1 MATLEKIRS
10 KAGLLVIVVGLA
22 LFAFIIGDFLN
33 SGSTYFKQ
41 HQEKIADINGRT
53 INIQNYQEWV
63 EEMTNVYK
71 MQTGTTNLQE
81 EYLVQIRQ
89 SVFDNMV
96 HEIVLTEELN
106 KIGMTVGR
114 EELFDMVQGEN
125 ISSVLLQNQMFHNPE
140 TGTFDKTYFLNFL
153 KQIDDEFIAT
163 APAEYQAQLLQYR
176 NLWLFWEKNI
186 KIQRMEQKYTTLLG
200 KAIAA
205 NALDARDAFNAAA
218 GSADIAYVMQPYSS
232 IPDSVISVGKAEVEK
247 LYEQRKELFKQPETK
262 VIKYIVVDI
271 VPSQEDFDEVSARI
285 EQLKAEFTT
294 SDDVRDL
301 VNDNSEIAYVNA
313 FYSEKALDPELKQFA
328 TTAAIGDVYGPVFE
342 SGNNKYRMFKLMDK
356 TLAPDS
362 VKVSH
367 IMLMNNNGAETA
379 LADSLMDV
387 LKKGGDFAGLA
398 AAYSADQSSASNGG
412 EIGWLTESA
421 ALNALNEEFKTIIF
435 STPLNEP
442 LLFKSTQATHLIK
455 VTERTSNVTKYKV
468 ADIDMT
474 VTPSSKTYSNL
485 YNALNQYISNNQ
497 NMDKMDETAQEAGY
511 NLLTNV
517 SVTASD
523 QIIGSIPQSRPVV
536 RWAFEHRK
544 GDISE
549 IFDCD
554 NKYFVVAALQGT
566 IREGY
571 RSVTSVEPSLRSE
584 IIAQKKG
591 EKITEDL
598 KSKKLTSLEAY
609 AQTMGAAIDSVK
621 FVSFNTSRIAG
632 IGLEP
637 KLNAM
642 VSLTETGR
650 LSEPVIGNNGV
661 YVFQVVNKEQN
672 DREYNEAEEI
682 RTIESSH
689 SFRFGYQAMQSL
701 VNHAEVVD
709 NRIRFY

>member
-33 SGSTYFKQ
+33 SGSTYVKQ
-41 HQEKIADINGRT
+41 HQEKIAEINGIT
-53 INIQNYQEWV
+53 INIQEYQKRI
-63 EEMTNVYK
+63 EELTDVYK
-71 MQTGTTNLQE
+71 MQTGSTNLQE

-89 SVFDNMV
+89 SVFDNLV
-96 HEIVLTEELN
+96 HEFVLTEELEQ
-106 KIGMTVGR
+106 IGMTVGP

-125 ISSVLLQNQMFHNPE
+125 ISPALLQNQMFHNPE
-140 TGTFDKTYFLNFL
+140 TGMFDKTYFLNFL
-153 KQIDDEFIAT
+153 KQIDDDFIAT

-200 KAIAA
+200 KALVA
-205 NALDARDAFNAAA
+205 NTLDAKETFNAAA
-218 GSADIAYVMQPYSS
+218 GSADIAYVMQSYSS
-232 IPDSVISVGKAEVEK
+232 IPDSTISVSKGEIEK
-247 LYEQRKELFKQPETK
+247 LYKQRKELFKQAETK
-262 VIKYIVVDI
+262 VIKYIAVDI
-271 VPSQEDFDEVSARI
+271 VPSQEDFDRVSAEI
-285 EQLKAEFTT
+285 EQLKGDFAA

-301 VNDNSEIAYVNA
+301 VNDHSEISYINA

-328 TTAAIGDVYGPVFE
+328 INAAVGDVYGPVFE
-342 SGNNKYRMFKLMDK
+342 NSNNKYRMFKLVDK
-356 TLAPDS
+356 TTAPDS
-362 VKVSH
+362 VRVNH
-367 IMLMNNNGAETA
+367 IMLMNNGTETA

-387 LKKGGDFAGLA
+387 LKKGGNFAELA
-398 AAYSADQSSASNGG
+398 AAHSLDESSASNGG
-412 EIGWLTESA
+412 EIGWLTESV
-421 ALNALNEEFKTIIF
+421 ALNALNEEFKTAIF
-435 STPLNEP
+435 SAPLNETF
-442 LLFKSTQATHLIK
+442 LFKSAQATHLVK
-455 VTERTSNVTKYKV
+455 VTQRTSNVMKYKV

-474 VTPSSKTYSNL
+474 VTPSSKTYSDL
-485 YNALNQYISNNQ
+485 YNKLNQYISNNQ
-497 NMDKMDETAQEAGY
+497 NVDKMDETAKEAGY

-523 QIIGSIPQSRPVV
+523 QILGSIPQSRLVI
-536 RWAFEHRK
+536 RWAFEHSK

-554 NKYFVVAALQGT
+554 SKYFVVAALQGT

-571 RSVTSVEPSLRSE
+571 RSMASVEPSLKSE

-591 EKITEDL
+591 EKIAADL
-598 KSKKLTSLEAY
+598 KSKNLSSLDAY
-609 AQTMGAAIDSVK
+609 AQTIGATIDSVK
-621 FVSFNTSRIAG
+621 FVSFNTTRITG

-637 KLNAM
+637 RLNAM
-642 VSLTETGR
+642 ISLTETGR

-661 YVFQVVNKEQN
+661 YVFQVINREQN

-682 RTIESSH
+682 RTIESSY
-689 SFRFGYQAMQSL
+689 SFRFGYQAIQSL
-701 VNHAEVVD
+701 INHAEVVD

>member
-41 HQEKIADINGRT
+41 HQEKIADINGKT
-53 INIQNYQEWV
+53 INIRDYQERV

-71 MQTGTTNLQE
+71 MQTGSTNLQE

-89 SVFDNMV
+89 SVFDNLV
-96 HEIVLTEELN
+96 HEIVLTEEMEQL
-106 KIGMTVGR
+106 GMTVSG

-125 ISSVLLQNQMFHNPE
+125 ISPALLQNQMFHNPE
-140 TGTFDKTYFLNFL
+140 TGMFDKTYFLNFL
-153 KQIDDEFIAT
+153 KQIDDEFIAA
-163 APAEYQAQLLQYR
+163 APAEYQSQLLQYKS
-176 NLWLFWEKNI
+176 LWLFWEKNI
-186 KIQRMEQKYTTLLG
+186 KMQRMEQKYTTLLG

-205 NALDARDAFNAAA
+205 NTLDTKDAFNAEAE
-218 GSADIAYVMQPYSS
+218 SADIAYVMQPYSS
-232 IPDSVISVGKAEVEK
+232 IPDSVISVSRAEVEK
-247 LYEQRKELFKQPETK
+247 LYGQRKELFKQPETK

-271 VPSQEDFDEVSARI
+271 APSQEDFDRVSASM
-285 EQLKAEFTT
+285 EQLKEEFST
-294 SDDVRDL
+294 SEDVRDV
-301 VNDNSEIAYVNA
+301 VNDNSEIAYINA
-313 FYSEKALDPELKQFA
+313 FYSERALDPELKQFA
-328 TTAAIGDVYGPVFE
+328 TTAAISDVYGPVFE
-342 SGNNKYRMFKLMDK
+342 STNNRYRMFKLVDK
-356 TLAPDS
+356 TVAPDS

-367 IMLMNNNGAETA
+367 IMLINNDGTETA

-387 LKKGGDFAGLA
+387 LKKGGNFAELA
-398 AAYSADQSSASNGG
+398 AAHSEDQSSASIGG

-421 ALNALNEEFKTIIF
+421 ALNALNEDFKTIIF
-435 STPLNEP
+435 SAPLNEP
-442 LLFKSTQATHLIK
+442 FLFKSTQATHLIK

-474 VTPSSKTYSNL
+474 VTPSSKTYSDL

-497 NMDKMDETAQEAGY
+497 NIDKMDETAKEAGY
-511 NLLTNV
+511 NLMTNV

-523 QIIGSIPQSRPVV
+523 QILGSIPQSRPVI
-536 RWAFEHRK
+536 RWAFEHSK

-554 NKYFVVAALQGT
+554 NKHFVVAALQGT

-571 RSVTSVEPSLRSE
+571 RSLTSVEPSLKSE

-591 EKITEDL
+591 KKIAEDL
-598 KSKKLTSLEAY
+598 KSKKLNSLEGY
-609 AQTMGAAIDSVK
+609 AQTMGAMIDSVK
-621 FVSFNTSRIAG
+621 FVTFNTSRIAG

-642 VSLTETGR
+642 ISLTEGSR

-661 YVFQVVNKEQN
+661 YVFLVVNKEPN
-672 DREYNEAEEI
+672 DKEYSEAEEI

-689 SFRFGYQAMQSL
+689 AFRFGYQAIQSL
-701 VNHAEVVD
+701 VNHAKIVD